1 MPKESASFEENL
13 EELKE
18 IVENLESEDFPLK
31 ESIEKFQKGIDLI
44 DQCRKELED
53 AELKIETIVKKDG
66 KIITKPLKKE
76 V

>member
-1 MPKESASFEENL
+1 MGLLNGP
-13 EELKE
+13 
-18 IVENLESEDFPLK
+18 VR

-44 DQCRKELED
+44 EQCRKELED

>member
-66 KIITKPLKKE
+66 KITTKPLKKSD
-76 V
+76 